1 MSNDPQDARIID
13 LLWQRSELALALV
26 RQKYGPLCQS
36 LARRLLPPEDAEE
49 CINDSLLA
57 LWQQI
62 PPERPA
68 SLGPYLLAIL
78 RNLSL
83 KRWQQAHTQSR
94 CPEVLLSLD
103 ELSEL
108 SGLSP
113 QPAAD
118 PLAEKQLLASI
129 EAFLLSENLSSR
141 RLFLLRYW
149 SFLPVGEIAASLH
162 ITPNAASARLSRLRK
177 RLKEHLEKEGFY
189 L

>member
-1 MSNDPQDARIID
+1 MSNDPQDAQIID

-26 RQKYGPLCQS
+26 RQKYGSLCQS

-83 KRWQQAHTQSR
+83 KRWQMAHTQSR
-94 CPEVLLSLD
+94 RPEVLLSLE
-103 ELSEL
+103 ELTDL
-108 SGLSP
+108 AP
-113 QPAAD
+113 IQPAAD

-129 EAFLLSENLSSR
+129 EAFLRSENLSSR